1 MGARLHELLAE
12 QHDLLVGARGHLL
25 DLAQPL
31 EVALVH
37 LHDARLQLRVALGQR
52 LVSGRGLG

>member
-52 LVSGRGLG
+52 LV